1 MNIIK
6 SLAKQLQCDGIQ
18 GTREAL
24 NYAATEEERKIEEEK
39 LYKFYEKNGFI
50 QSREHRNIFLPL
62 KKAVREKF
70 IKNDGKKE

>member
-6 SLAKQLQCDGIQ
+6 ALAKQLQCDGIH
-18 GTREAL
+18 GTKEAL

-50 QSREHRNIFLPL
+50 QSREHRGIFLPL
-62 KKAVREKF
+62 KKAVKEKF
-70 IKNDGKKE
+70 LKYEG